1 MMRKW
6 LAGKLFNLVVRLDWD
21 WLVFRSMAVLI
32 VEAEARARL
41 APKKK
46 RGRPAGRKDSVAGVP
61 VKKKI
66 GRPLGSKDKSPR
78 NKANMGRP
86 KGSNSKPKVQP

>member
-6 LAGKLFNLVVRLDWD
+6 LARKLFNLAVRLDWEG
-21 WLVFRSMAVLI
+21 A
-32 VEAEARARL
+32 AEAARIIIAVEDSWKAVF

-61 VKKKI
+61 PKKKM
-66 GRPLGSKDKSPR
+66 GRPLGSK
-78 NKANMGRP
+78 N
-86 KGSNSKPKVQP
+86 KPKVQS